1 MENCSERS
9 EKNKNKKKTIND
21 DTRVSNN
28 IGANSSTTNKSNKTE
43 NVYFSEYRDSNTSEI
58 SNCDDNNFF
67 SPDNSPV
74 LTSSD
79 YKKMEK
85 VPLLEETITKNN
97 VLESTND
104 YIDKNNKISDENLDK
119 VISSSQDTP
128 LSLDSLIL
136 NLKIIS
142 KLKPGYKLS
151 VKDNNEIYIDT
162 SYLQYIY
169 RLFSDNSRDATTTF
183 LETLDK
189 QITSK
194 IEEIVQTNNDMFLNS
209 KENILLNLSHNLN
222 LSLIG
227 LNNLINTYSTDEY
240 TIAKIE
246 LIINNF
252 ELKIRKISNI
262 LKVI

>member
-9 EKNKNKKKTIND
+9 EKNKNRKKTIND
-21 DTRVSNN
+21 DTRISNN
-28 IGANSSTTNKSNKTE
+28 ISANSSTTNKSNKTE
-43 NVYFSEYRDSNTSEI
+43 NVYYSEYRDSNTSEI

-85 VPLLEETITKNN
+85 VPLLEDTADT
-97 VLESTND
+97 
-104 YIDKNNKISDENLDK
+104 IDKNKISNENLEK
-119 VISSSQDTP
+119 VISSSLDIP
-128 LSLDSLIL
+128 LSPDSLIL

-169 RLFSDNSRDATTTF
+169 RLFSDNSRDATISF

-262 LKVI
+262 LKVF